1 MSNLEE
7 LEIIDTTTTKQEMQT
22 FDSGVLLNCKK
33 LNKLIYRT
41 EIDSNW
47 DDDPILIAKTIKRRL
62 HQVENVLKKI
72 SLNQKLEC
80 LSVFT
85 HNGDKWSSEKGVLL
99 HLSVQILSFN
109 GLKIS
114 PNLKAININEIELLL
129 NN

>member
-1 MSNLEE
+1 M
-7 LEIIDTTTTKQEMQT
+7 I
-22 FDSGVLLNCKK
+22 FCLN
-33 LNKLIYRT
+33 
-41 EIDSNW
+41 
-47 DDDPILIAKTIKRRL
+47 ILIAKTIKRRL

-80 LSVFT
+80 LSIFT
-85 HNGDKWSSEKGVLL
+85 LNDDKWSSGRAIGEKGVLL

-114 PNLKAININEIELLL
+114 PNLKVININEIELLL